1 MDPSEETIRR
11 LAHELWEAGGRR
23 NDSHESDWLRAE
35 AMIRQAQQSQSAAQ
49 QGQGPQQ
56 SHTGT
61 RAATRIDESVRESF
75 PASDSPSTHTP
86 DVRPVNADAKWAT
99 ARAAAEK
106 AQNEASPNR
115 AIKERKKSAGSR
127 H

>member
-11 LAHELWEAGGRR
+11 LAHQLWEAGGRR

-35 AMIRQAQQSQSAAQ
+35 RMVREAQQSQSAAQ
-49 QGQGPQQ
+49 Q
-56 SHTGT
+56 SHSGT
-61 RAATRIDESVRESF
+61 RAAVRVDESVRESF
-75 PASDSPSTHTP
+75 PASDAPSTHTP
-86 DVRPVNADAKWAT
+86 DIRPANADAKWAA

-106 AQNEASPNR
+106 AQQNEASPDR
-115 AIKERKKSAGSR
+115 AIKERKRSGGSR